1 MTNLRRSQAFIFS
14 AFSSA
19 HTCSRDVSYISII
32 NHVWCLITHQV
43 LSLYTDDK
51 MTRDI
56 NHLWHSKSFIC
67 IFLFEKK
74 MRVGATGCLLIEISQ
89 ALYPS
94 HTWLILIDRRTHD
107 IETHKWASFLSLS
120 AELMT
125 QKQAEWRHGGLRC
138 VYHLKRAPPS
148 DSSNEAA
155 ISHWNT
161 MMIA

>member
-43 LSLYTDDK
+43 LSLYINDK

-56 NHLWHSKSFIC
+56 NHLWHSKSFA
-67 IFLFEKK
+67 FFYFWR
-74 MRVGATGCLLIEISQ
+74 RVGANGCFLIAAGQ

-125 QKQAEWRHGGLRC
+125 QKQAEWRHGGLRS
-138 VYHLKRAPPS
+138 VYHVQRASLS
-148 DSSNEAA
+148 DKNNGAA
-155 ISHWNT
+155 ISHWNA